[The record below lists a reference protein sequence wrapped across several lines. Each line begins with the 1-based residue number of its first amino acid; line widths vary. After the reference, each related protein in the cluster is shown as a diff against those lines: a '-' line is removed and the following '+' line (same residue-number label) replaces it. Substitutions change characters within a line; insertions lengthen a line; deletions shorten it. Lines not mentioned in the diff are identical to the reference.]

1 MVDVSAKPVTERTA
15 RAVGEVKLSPET
27 FELIA
32 KNKVPKGEVLNT
44 ASLAGI
50 QAAKRTWEW
59 IPLCHPL
66 RLTYVDVELSLAPE
80 EGLVRALSTIKAVD
94 RTGAEM
100 EALTAVTAACLTV
113 YDMCK
118 AVDKRILIGNIHLLS
133 KKGGKSGRFTW

>member
-1 MVDVSAKPVTERTA
+1 MVDVSAKPVTERMA
-15 RAVGEVKLSPET
+15 RAVGEVELSSKALE
-27 FELIA
+27 FIA
-32 KNKVPKGEVLNT
+32 SNKVPKGEVLNT

-50 QAAKRTWEW
+50 QAAKRAFEW

-66 RLTYVDVELSLAPE
+66 RLTCVDVELSLVPE
-80 EGLVRALSTIKAVD
+80 EGVVRAVSTVKAAD

-100 EALTAVTAACLTV
+100 EALTAVAAACLTI

-133 KKGGKSGRFTW
+133 KKGGRSGEFTW